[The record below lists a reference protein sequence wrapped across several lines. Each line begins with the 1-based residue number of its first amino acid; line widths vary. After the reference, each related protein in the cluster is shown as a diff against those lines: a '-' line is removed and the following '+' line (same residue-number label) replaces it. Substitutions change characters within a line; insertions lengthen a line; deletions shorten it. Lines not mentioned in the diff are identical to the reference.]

1 MGSDEA
7 ALDEARRD
15 QSEPATP
22 PEDHDDWTTESS
34 PLAASSRPAPPEPD
48 WEDRWRRAVA
58 DLDNARK
65 RCARELDRVRTDERA
80 RVASRWLP
88 VLDNLE
94 LALSHARADPA
105 TIVSGVQAV
114 RDEAVAVLN
123 ALGYPRRD
131 ESTYVGLP
139 FDPAKHEVVTV
150 VDDPDAAP
158 GTVVDVLRP
167 GYGDGEAQ
175 LRPAAV
181 AVARQQG

>member
-1 MGSDEA
+1 
-7 ALDEARRD
+7 
-15 QSEPATP
+15 
-22 PEDHDDWTTESS
+22 
-34 PLAASSRPAPPEPD
+34 
-48 WEDRWRRAVA
+48 
-58 DLDNARK
+58 
-65 RCARELDRVRTDERA
+65 
-80 RVASRWLP
+80 LP

-131 ESTYVGLP
+131 ESIYVGLP

-158 GTVVDVLRP
+158 GTVVHVLRP